1 MDIAHGYAAV
11 LTTPLG
17 KLGISTCETGVTG
30 LSFLSPETPDFIAT
44 TPLAKKVSSQLQAYF
59 INPQM
64 DFDLPML
71 SEGTS
76 FQKKVW
82 QALRTIPSG
91 TTLTYGALA
100 QQLKTSP
107 RAIGGACRSNPL
119 PIFIPCH
126 RIVSQQ
132 GLGGY
137 SGSVEGPN
145 LDIKSWLLCHEGYS
159 IKHG

>member
-1 MDIAHGYAAV
+1 MIHDGYVAV
-11 LTTPLG
+11 FTTPLG

-30 LSFLSPETPDFIAT
+30 LSFLPPETPDFMAAT
-44 TPLAKKVSSQLQAYF
+44 SLVKKVFSQLQAYF

-64 DFDLPML
+64 NFELPML
-71 SEGTS
+71 PEGTF

-82 QALRTIPSG
+82 QALCTIPSG

-145 LDIKSWLLCHEGYS
+145 LDIKSWLLTHEGHS
-159 IKHG
+159 IEYG